1 MANEKEF
8 DTPKTVN
15 VTELAEAVAKKTAEE
30 ILKKTTLPA
39 APTAL
44 TEKVADMG
52 KPYNYRPEVIRLMK
66 ENDTLRMP
74 RDEANKVS
82 DLIEKMGPRGFVD
95 KDGHRF
101 EEKTLSESMLK
112 ETIGAASGGGM
123 QAWAADVFR
132 CCPYPASA
140 FWDAPFIKWHEDVH
154 GKPGGTVTV
163 TTVGRATCGTAGCAE
178 PSSTA
183 PTISTTN
190 ITMEEYQCSLYV
202 CRDDLEDMLD
212 DTLNEI
218 NNALAEC
225 IDICIDNAFIANIGT
240 RGGGSIVY
248 AAGTFSAAIIAEA
261 MGTMRN
267 GTCEPVALIIH
278 PVIEADL
285 LQDSQFVNAATFGDR
300 SVITGGHIIKYL
312 GLDIIVVPK
321 GSLYGNPAGT
331 YNSILLSRHAI
342 HAAKKRDPSIE
353 TQYMV
358 QTQRKYIYASVRFG
372 KSMVCLDGIWH
383 ILTTY

>member
-1 MANEKEF
+1 MTDKEF
-8 DTPKTVN
+8 ETPQTVDVN
-15 VTELAEAVAKKTAEE
+15 KLAEAVAKKTVEE
-30 ILKKTTLPA
+30 VTKKMTPA
-39 APTAL
+39 AVPTAM
-44 TEKVADMG
+44 TEKVEEKKNDPTA
-52 KPYNYRPEVIRLMK
+52 YRK
-66 ENDTLRMP
+66 EILEKLRDASP
-74 RDEANKVS
+74 RS
-82 DLIEKMGPRGFVD
+82 DL
-95 KDGHRF
+95 
-101 EEKTLSESMLK
+101 LS

-140 FWDAPFIKWHEDVH
+140 FWDAPFIKWHEDIH
-154 GKPGGTVTV
+154 GKPGGTLTV

-178 PSSTA
+178 PSSSA
-183 PTISTTN
+183 PTISTAN
-190 ITMEEYQCSLYV
+190 ITMEEYQCSLYI
-202 CRDDLEDMLD
+202 CRNDLEDMLE
-212 DTLNEI
+212 DTLVEI

-225 IDICIDNAFIANIGT
+225 IDVCIDNAFIANIGT

-248 AAGTFSAAIIAEA
+248 AAGTMSAAMIAEA
-261 MGTMRN
+261 MGSMRN

-278 PVIEADL
+278 PVVEADL

-312 GLDIIVVPK
+312 GLDIVVVPK
-321 GSLYGNPAGT
+321 GSLYTNPAGT
-331 YNSILLSRHAI
+331 YNSILLARHAI

-353 TQYMV
+353 SQYLV

-372 KSMVCLDGIWH
+372 KAMVCLDGIWH

>member
-1 MANEKEF
+1 MTLDGRHRNGKLSLTRKRNTPTNKRGIIMANEKEF

-112 ETIGAASGGGM
+112 ETIGGASGGGM

-140 FWDAPFIKWHEDVH
+140 FWDAPY
-154 GKPGGTVTV
+154 
-163 TTVGRATCGTAGCAE
+163 
-178 PSSTA
+178 
-183 PTISTTN
+183 ISQET
-190 ITMEEYQCSLYV
+190 EEW
-202 CRDDLEDMLD
+202 
-212 DTLNEI
+212 
-218 NNALAEC
+218 
-225 IDICIDNAFIANIGT
+225 AFHQ
-240 RGGGSIVY
+240 
-248 AAGTFSAAIIAEA
+248 
-261 MGTMRN
+261 
-267 GTCEPVALIIH
+267 VA
-278 PVIEADL
+278 
-285 LQDSQFVNAATFGDR
+285 
-300 SVITGGHIIKYL
+300 
-312 GLDIIVVPK
+312 
-321 GSLYGNPAGT
+321 
-331 YNSILLSRHAI
+331 
-342 HAAKKRDPSIE
+342 
-353 TQYMV
+353 
-358 QTQRKYIYASVRFG
+358 
-372 KSMVCLDGIWH
+372 
-383 ILTTY
+383 